1 MAELKYIEVRG
12 AREHNLKGIDVDIPR
27 DQLVVI
33 TGLSGSGKSSLA
45 FDTIYAEGQ
54 RRYVESLSAY
64 ARQFLDMM
72 EKPDVDHISGL
83 SPAISIEQKTTS
95 KNPRSTVGTVTE
107 IYDYMRLLFAR
118 AGTPYSPATGKPI
131 EAQQVQDM
139 VDRVMALEEGT
150 RGYLLAPI
158 IRDRKGEYRKEFMEL
173 RKQGFQRVKV
183 DGAFYELDEPPKLDK
198 KYRHDIDVVVDRIV
212 VREGLETR
220 LADSFRTALD
230 LADGITV
237 LETAPSEGEPERITF
252 SENFACPVS
261 GFTIP
266 EIEPRLFSFNAPFGA
281 CPECDGLG
289 VELFFDERL
298 VVPDATL
305 KIYDG
310 ALAPWRKGKS
320 PYFLQTIEALAKHYE
335 FDKNTRW
342 KDLPAHVQQ
351 VFLYGSGDEEI
362 EFRYDEGGRVY
373 QISRVFEGVIPNM
386 ERRYRETDSNW
397 IREEFERY
405 QNNRHCH
412 ACDGYRLRP
421 EALAVKIG
429 SGDHLL
435 HVGQVVQMS
444 IREAFDWCQSVP
456 ESLTQQKNEIAR
468 AILKE
473 IRERLGFLN
482 NVGLEYLTLSRNSGT
497 LSGGESQRIR
507 LASQIGSGLTGVLY
521 VLDEPSIGLHQ
532 RDNDRLLGTL
542 KNLRDQGNTV
552 IVVEHD
558 EEAIREADYVFDI
571 GPGAGVHGGQ
581 VVSHGV
587 PAKVAAD
594 PKSLTGQYLSGK
606 REISVP
612 TERREGNGKSVTVVK
627 ATGNNL
633 KKVTAEFPLGKFVC
647 VAGVSGGGKSTL
659 TIETLFK
666 TASMRLNGAR
676 QTPAPCETI
685 KGLEHLDKVI
695 DIDQRPIGRT
705 PRSNPATY
713 TGAFTPIRDWFA
725 GLPESKARG
734 YKPGRFSFNVKGGR
748 CEACQGDGVIKIEM
762 HFLPD
767 VYVECETCKG
777 ARYNRETLEIRFKGK
792 SIADVLDMTVEEAQ
806 EFFKAV
812 PSIRDKMDALM
823 RVGLSY
829 IKVGQQATTLSGGE
843 AQRVKLSKELAKRS
857 TGRTLYILDEPT
869 TGLHFEDVRKLL
881 EVLHELVDQG
891 NSVVVIEHNLDVIKT
906 ADWIIDIGPEG
917 GDGGGKIVAKGTPE
931 KVAKVKASHTG
942 HYLAPMLKPRK
953 VAAE

>member
-1 MAELKYIEVRG
+1 MPELKQIEVRG
-12 AREHNLKGIDVDIPR
+12 AREHNLKNIDLDIPR

-107 IYDYMRLLFAR
+107 IYDYLRLLFAR
-118 AGTPYSPATGKPI
+118 AGTPYSPATGQPI

-139 VDRVMALEEGT
+139 VDRVMAMEEGT
-150 RGYLLAPI
+150 RAYLLAPI
-158 IRDRKGEYRKEFMEL
+158 VRDRKGEYRKEFLEL

-183 DGAFYELDEPPKLDK
+183 DGSFYELDEPPTLDK
-198 KYRHDIDVVVDRIV
+198 KFRHDIDVVVDRIV
-212 VREGLETR
+212 VREGAETR

-230 LADGITV
+230 LADGIAI
-237 LETAPSEGEPERITF
+237 LETAPREDEGEPERITF

-281 CPECDGLG
+281 CPKCDGLG

-298 VVPDATL
+298 MVPDAAL
-305 KIYDG
+305 SLEDG
-310 ALAPWRKGKS
+310 AIAPWRKGKS
-320 PYFLQTIEALAKHYE
+320 PYFLQTIQAIAKHYG
-335 FDKNTRW
+335 FNPKTKW
-342 KDLPAHVQQ
+342 KDLPPDVQQ
-351 VFLYGSGDEEI
+351 VFLRGSGETEI
-362 EFRYDEGGRVY
+362 KFRYDEGGRVY
-373 QISRVFEGVIPNM
+373 QVERSFEGVIPNM
-386 ERRYRETDSNW
+386 ERRYRETDSAW

-405 QNNRHCH
+405 QNNRPCG
-412 ACDGYRLRP
+412 ACGGYRLRE
-421 EALAVKIG
+421 EALAVKIAG
-429 SGDHLL
+429 L

-444 IREAFDWCQSVP
+444 IKEAFKWCETVP
-456 ESLTQQKNEIAR
+456 AHLTQQKNEIAR

-482 NVGLEYLTLSRNSGT
+482 NVGLEYLTLSRNAGT

-532 RDNDRLLGTL
+532 RDNDRLLTTL

-558 EEAIREADYVFDI
+558 EEAVREADYVFDI

-581 VVSHGV
+581 IVAQGT
-587 PAKVAAD
+587 PAEIAAD
-594 PKSLTGQYLSGK
+594 PASITGQYLSGT

-612 TERREGNGKSVTVVK
+612 AKRRKGNGKSLTVVK

-633 KKVTAEFPLGKFVC
+633 KEVTAKFPLGKFVC
-647 VAGVSGGGKSTL
+647 VTGVSGGGKSTL

-666 TASMRLNGAR
+666 TASMKLNGAR

-725 GLPESKARG
+725 GLPEAKARG

-767 VYVECETCKG
+767 VYVTCETCKG
-777 ARYNRETLEIRFKGK
+777 ARYNRETLEVKFKGK
-792 SIADVLDMTVEEAQ
+792 SIADVLDMTVEDAQ

-812 PSIRDKMDALM
+812 PSIREKMDALV
-823 RVGLSY
+823 RVGLGY

-869 TGLHFEDVRKLL
+869 TGLHFEDVKKLL
-881 EVLHELVDQG
+881 EVLHELVEQG
-891 NSVVVIEHNLDVIKT
+891 NTVVVIEHNLDVIKT
-906 ADWIIDIGPEG
+906 ADWIVDIGPEG
-917 GDGGGKIVAKGTPE
+917 GDGGGQIVAEGTPE
-931 KVAKVKASHTG
+931 EVAEVERSHTG
-942 HYLAPMLKPRK
+942 RYLKPMLQPRK
-953 VAAE
+953 HAAE